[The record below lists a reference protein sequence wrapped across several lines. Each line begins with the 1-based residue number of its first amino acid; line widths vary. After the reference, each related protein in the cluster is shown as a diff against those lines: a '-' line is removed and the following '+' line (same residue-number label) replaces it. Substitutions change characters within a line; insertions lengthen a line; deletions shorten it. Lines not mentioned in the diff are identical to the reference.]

1 MANLEFGN
9 TTGQSLFNLGEA
21 DYLPE
26 WRGCTLPQSDC
37 EDFPK
42 PGSMEQQLS
51 KLVVMLHILVVLRL
65 GVVRMGLLKWVFV
78 NMGVV
83 QIGDGIFR

>member
-1 MANLEFGN
+1 
-9 TTGQSLFNLGEA
+9 
-21 DYLPE
+21 
-26 WRGCTLPQSDC
+26 
-37 EDFPK
+37 
-42 PGSMEQQLS
+42 MEQQLS

-65 GVVRMGLLKWVFV
+65 GVVRMGLLKWGFV

>member
-1 MANLEFGN
+1 MCAVRPSEPRV
-9 TTGQSLFNLGEA
+9 
-21 DYLPE
+21 Y
-26 WRGCTLPQSDC
+26 
-37 EDFPK
+37 PK

-65 GVVRMGLLKWVFV
+65 GVVRMGLLNWGFV